1 MAETIKLILVFA
13 LVAIALWLAR
23 EREET
28 LAYATELEIYMESKG
43 LELPDNAT
51 LKRCAEE
58 WEAKHD
64 SENQAA
70 ERH

>member
-43 LELPDNAT
+43 LEVPDQAT
-51 LKRCAEE
+51 LTACAKK
-58 WEAKHD
+58 WEAEH
-64 SENQAA
+64 E
-70 ERH
+70 

>member
-28 LAYATELEIYMESKG
+28 LAYATELELYMESKG
-43 LELPDNAT
+43 LEIPDQAT
-51 LKRCAEE
+51 LTACAKK

-64 SENQAA
+64 SND
-70 ERH
+70 